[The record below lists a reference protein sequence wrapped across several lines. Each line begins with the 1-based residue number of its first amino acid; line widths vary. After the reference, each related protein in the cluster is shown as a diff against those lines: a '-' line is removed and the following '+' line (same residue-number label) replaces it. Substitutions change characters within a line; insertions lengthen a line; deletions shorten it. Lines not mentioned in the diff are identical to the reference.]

1 MNTTLKKVTE
11 LLPILCKSNIVPFIH
26 SSPGLGKSATVK
38 TFAKQFN
45 LKVIDLRLTEMDAT
59 DIQGL
64 PYFTDDGFSEFKPF
78 NTFPLENTPIPTGYK
93 GWCIILDEFNS
104 ALPSV
109 QSACYKLVLDRMV
122 GQHHLHKKCFIV
134 ACGNLE
140 TDNAI
145 VHTMSSAL
153 ISRFAHFTIEV
164 NPDEWTEWAIA
175 NGIDNRIISYIGFK
189 PQALYTFNPDA
200 TDPYASPRTWSMA
213 NELLKHTDDL
223 TALASVIGLGVASEF
238 KQYTKLYNELPKL
251 NDIINNPEQ
260 SIPNDLGTQW
270 AVIGYV
276 ASNVNK
282 TNAKQLSKY
291 LQQFPMDLQIV
302 AMKIIKQT
310 DVSLLINDMSDW
322 FEKVRKSLY
331 E

>member
-1 MNTTLKKVTE
+1 MNTTLKKVAE
-11 LLPILCKSNIVPFIH
+11 LLPALCKANIVPFIH
-26 SSPGLGKSATVK
+26 SSPAVGKSSTVK
-38 TFAKQFN
+38 AFAKQFN

-64 PYFTDDGFSEFKPF
+64 PYFNNGKAEFMPF
-78 NTFPLENTPIPTGYK
+78 NTFPLQDTPIPKGYN
-93 GWCIILDEFNS
+93 GWLLLLDEFNS
-104 ALPSV
+104 ANQAV
-109 QSACYKLVLDRMV
+109 MAAAYKLVLDRQV
-122 GQHHLHKKCFIV
+122 GQHKLHDKVAMI

-153 ISRFAHFTIEV
+153 ISRFAHFTVEV
-164 NPDEWTEWAIA
+164 NVDEWTEWAIA

-189 PQALYTFNPDA
+189 PMALYTFSPDA
-200 TDPYASPRTWSMA
+200 TGPYASPRTWGMA
-213 NELLKHTDDL
+213 NELLKHTDDI

-251 NDIINNPEQ
+251 NDIINNPKQ
-260 SIPNDLGTQW
+260 SIPSDLGTQW

>member
-1 MNTTLKKVTE
+1 
-11 LLPILCKSNIVPFIH
+11 
-26 SSPGLGKSATVK
+26 
-38 TFAKQFN
+38 
-45 LKVIDLRLTEMDAT
+45 
-59 DIQGL
+59 
-64 PYFTDDGFSEFKPF
+64 
-78 NTFPLENTPIPTGYK
+78 
-93 GWCIILDEFNS
+93 
-104 ALPSV
+104 
-109 QSACYKLVLDRMV
+109 
-122 GQHHLHKKCFIV
+122 
-134 ACGNLE
+134 
-140 TDNAI
+140 
-145 VHTMSSAL
+145 
-153 ISRFAHFTIEV
+153 
-164 NPDEWTEWAIA
+164 
-175 NGIDNRIISYIGFK
+175 
-189 PQALYTFNPDA
+189 
-200 TDPYASPRTWSMA
+200 MA
-213 NELLKHTDDL
+213 NELLKYTDDL
-223 TALASVIGLGVASEF
+223 IALASVIGLGVASEF